1 VTGSVIRV
9 VLADDQPIVRA
20 GVARILSP
28 EDGFSVVAECGDGSE
43 VADTLASTTADVVLM
58 DVRMPRMDGIE
69 ATRLLREDPGAPPV
83 LVLTTFAEDEVLWSA
98 IAAGAGGFVLKDAT
112 ADDLISATRAV
123 AGGGAWFD
131 PAVTPRL
138 LETYRRTVVPNQR
151 QQARLDELSDRETEV
166 LRQMARGRTN
176 REIAAG
182 LHVSE
187 ATVKSHVGSIFTKLS
202 VRDRPA
208 AIVFAFDHGVVS
220 PGDGASG

>member
-1 VTGSVIRV
+1 
-9 VLADDQPIVRA
+9 
-20 GVARILSP
+20 
-28 EDGFSVVAECGDGSE
+28 
-43 VADTLASTTADVVLM
+43 M
-58 DVRMPRMDGIE
+58 
-69 ATRLLREDPGAPPV
+69 
-83 LVLTTFAEDEVLWSA
+83 
-98 IAAGAGGFVLKDAT
+98 
-112 ADDLISATRAV
+112 

-138 LETYRRTVVPNQR
+138 LETYRRTVVPNRAGQT
-151 QQARLDELSDRETEV
+151 RLDELSDRETEV

-202 VRDRPA
+202 VRDRAA

-220 PGDGASG
+220 PGDGTAG